1 MMDNVLVHFTSGK
14 VIDVQNVEK
23 IISNPFDSTIR
34 LQQLDGEDT
43 VILGSKI
50 DFMNVGKDIE
60 TIWRKQ
66 EEL

>member
-1 MMDNVLVHFTSGK
+1 MDNVIVHFTSGK

-43 VILGSKI
+43 VILRSKI
-50 DFMNVGKDIE
+50 DFMNVGKNIE